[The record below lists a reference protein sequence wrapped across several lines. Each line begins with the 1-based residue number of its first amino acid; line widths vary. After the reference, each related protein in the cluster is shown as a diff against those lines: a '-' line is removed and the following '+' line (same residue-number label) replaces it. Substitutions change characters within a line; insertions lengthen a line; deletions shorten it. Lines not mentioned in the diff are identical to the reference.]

1 MHRGFCHILA
11 PTPPCREWTGVDS
24 DGHHAGVFLVFPRNW
39 TPMHT
44 SRYGVIYADPP
55 WHFRNYSA
63 RGEGRN
69 ATSHYDCLS
78 LEQLAA
84 LPVVDWADDDC
95 ALFLWAVDPLL
106 DQAFKLLKSWGFT
119 YKTVAFYWVKTN
131 KIDTGTFF
139 TGLGYWTRANPEQCL
154 LATRGNPKR
163 QATDVQRL
171 LVAARREHSR
181 KPDETYERIERLV
194 EGPYLELF
202 ARQART
208 GWDAW
213 GDQTALFENG
223 AVQTRR
229 RPSRLGSNQM
239 EMF

>member
-1 MHRGFCHILA
+1 MDA
-11 PTPPCREWTGVDS
+11 K
-24 DGHHAGVFLVFPRNW
+24 
-39 TPMHT
+39 
-44 SRYGVIYADPP
+44 RYGVIYADPA

-69 ATSHYDCLS
+69 ATSHYDCPGP
-78 LEQLAA
+78 EQLAA
-84 LPVVDWADDDC
+84 LPVADWAAEDC

-106 DQAFKLLKSWGFT
+106 DQAFKLLQAWGFA

-131 KIDTGTFF
+131 KIDTGSFF

-154 LATRGNPKR
+154 LATRGKPR
-163 QATDVQRL
+163 RLAADVQRL
-171 LVAARREHSR
+171 LFAPRREHSR
-181 KPDETYERIERLV
+181 KPDESFDRIERLV
-194 EGPYLELF
+194 AGPYLELF
-202 ARQART
+202 ARRPRP

-213 GDQTALFENG
+213 GNETALFASG
-223 AVQTRR
+223 AAATRR